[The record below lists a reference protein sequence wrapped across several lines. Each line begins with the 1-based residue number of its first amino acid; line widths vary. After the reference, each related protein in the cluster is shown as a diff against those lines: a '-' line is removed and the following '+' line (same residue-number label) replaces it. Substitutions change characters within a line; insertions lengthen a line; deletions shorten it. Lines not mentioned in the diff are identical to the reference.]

1 MRADSPFHLKPSIIS
16 VAAFTRTHKN
26 SSKASENPSIAQNQF
41 LLPFQE
47 SHPRLRW
54 SVLFSGAVSILA
66 AEVVLEWEE
75 KQSSKWEDTG
85 GGVHVYF
92 SLKVNI
98 QISLISGY

>member
-1 MRADSPFHLKPSIIS
+1 MKIPLLLKINSSYHLKSLIPD
-16 VAAFTRTHKN
+16 F
-26 SSKASENPSIAQNQF
+26 
-41 LLPFQE
+41 
-47 SHPRLRW
+47 RW

-75 KQSSKWEDTG
+75 KQGSKWEDTG
-85 GGVHVYF
+85 GAVHVYF